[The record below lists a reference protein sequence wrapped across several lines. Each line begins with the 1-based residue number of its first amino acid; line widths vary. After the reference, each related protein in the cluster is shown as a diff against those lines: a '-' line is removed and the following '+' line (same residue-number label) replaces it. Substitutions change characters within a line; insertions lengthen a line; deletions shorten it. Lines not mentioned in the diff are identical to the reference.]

1 MPKWRRFRLP
11 GQPTHPSDTSI
22 IDAYNEGGFFGEG
35 GVVDTIG
42 DNITEAVQTAD
53 ILIDNARAKLQD
65 PLETI
70 ERVAAKAIPASL
82 AACASLQYT
91 GGQGSFA
98 NFLQPIMLTAK
109 FFITDPQ
116 RIAYVGRPYHQVSQ
130 LSVLSGYV
138 KCRHVIFDVGASTG
152 AGPTLEEQQIIKAY
166 LESGCFIE

>member
-1 MPKWRRFRLP
+1 MITPLDMQAFNRLT
-11 GQPTHPSDTSI
+11 GRTNSQLD
-22 IDAYNEGGFFGEG
+22 N
-35 GVVDTIG
+35 VVEEITDKASEVLAPAVEKADRVIG
-42 DNITEAVQTAD
+42 A
-53 ILIDNARAKLQD
+53 ARVKLKK

-98 NFLQPIMLTAK
+98 NFLQPVMLSAK